1 MARAEFE
8 YKHLGLPESLWQAFA
23 LLLHRLV
30 NHKYIDKL
38 GLAIV
43 LEGDIDRLIGTL
55 KGLEEKGLKSTSE
68 RGRKVWKIEPLSPE
82 GKRVRRAI
90 ILGKESFSLI
100 RVVIPQQ
107 ADRQAIMSGATH
119 RFGTVATSFGLQG
132 VNRETATEQPLR
144 EIPFA
149 RYRLKDDLASMEW
162 ARELVLEITDG
173 GIKLKT

>member
-1 MARAEFE
+1 
-8 YKHLGLPESLWQAFA
+8 
-23 LLLHRLV
+23 
-30 NHKYIDKL
+30 
-38 GLAIV
+38 
-43 LEGDIDRLIGTL
+43 
-55 KGLEEKGLKSTSE
+55 
-68 RGRKVWKIEPLSPE
+68 
-82 GKRVRRAI
+82 
-90 ILGKESFSLI
+90 
-100 RVVIPQQ
+100 
-107 ADRQAIMSGATH
+107 MSVATH